1 MPTLKDVIMVGIG
14 FIVFLIF
21 GFYMNIQSA
30 KDRLNIYENSKYTIG
45 EITQRRTETRS
56 NYYRYHYFV
65 NNWKY
70 RGRSS
75 FKERGKYAHLP
86 LGKYFIVFDS
96 LKPKNSALLQFLVV
110 PDSITEA
117 SSEGWKELPIPV
129 DKNEIRKFLKIE

>member
-1 MPTLKDVIMVGIG
+1 MPTLKDIKIAIIG

-21 GFYMNIQSA
+21 GYYWNIQSA
-30 KDRLNIYENSKYTIG
+30 KIRLNIYENSKYTIG
-45 EITQRRTETRS
+45 EITKRRTETRS
-56 NYYRYHYFV
+56 NYYRYYYFV

-70 RGRSS
+70 KGRSS

-96 LKPKNSALLQFLVV
+96 LKPENSALLQFLVV

-117 SSEGWKELPIPV
+117 PPGGWKELPIPV
-129 DKNEIRKFLKIE
+129 NKDEIRKFLKIE